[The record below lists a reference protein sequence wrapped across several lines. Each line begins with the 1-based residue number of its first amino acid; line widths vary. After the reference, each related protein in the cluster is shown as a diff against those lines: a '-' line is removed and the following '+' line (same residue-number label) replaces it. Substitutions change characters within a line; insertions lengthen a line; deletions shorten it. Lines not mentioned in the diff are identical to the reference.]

1 MSKHPLARE
10 HVIWHV
16 HVRSH
21 QVVRDNAGRDVYD
34 VPGREFD
41 IGAMSEVGAK
51 RQALFWAQSDAGV
64 PPWLPYRRQG
74 WKYVKATKKVAGVV
88 G

>member
-1 MSKHPLARE
+1 
-10 HVIWHV
+10 
-16 HVRSH
+16 
-21 QVVRDNAGRDVYD
+21 
-34 VPGREFD
+34 
-41 IGAMSEVGAK
+41 MSEVGAK